1 MDTVTDVLVAGAGPA
16 GWAIAGACAHLGL
29 DTVLVDPTPDRPW
42 RSTYGAWQG
51 ELPAG
56 LVGTVATGGHGS
68 AIGTVAHEL
77 GWYYTVLDNGAL
89 RAALVSPGVRVR
101 TGQVRPGDSDGAAV
115 VVDATGQRRALLGGA
130 RRQPAAEQTAVGVV
144 VDAAVAAPLVE
155 PGRVLFMDWRPRH
168 GERGWPSFLYGVP
181 VAAGRV
187 LLEETSL
194 ARRPGLGLAVLRR
207 RLRTRL
213 ARHGIEAGDRAEE
226 RVRFVVDTP
235 LPPRR
240 VRNGPVVPFG
250 AAAPLI
256 HPATGFSVAAAL
268 RLAPRLAAAVRDGLD
283 TSGPDSHR
291 GDSPARA
298 AAAAWRTV
306 WSRRALAVHGLRRT
320 GLEALLAMPPQ
331 QVPEFF
337 DVFFGLPER
346 HRWAYLT
353 AREDLVGLAGAMR
366 ALFAAAP
373 WPLRRHL
380 VLRGLDFRDGPSE
393 PDAVKQAQ

>member
-1 MDTVTDVLVAGAGPA
+1 MTDVLVAGAGPA
-16 GWAIAGACAHLGL
+16 GWAIAGACAQLGL
-29 DTVLVDPTPDRPW
+29 DTVLVDPAPGRPW
-42 RSTYGAWQG
+42 RPTYGAWRG
-51 ELPAG
+51 ELPSG
-56 LVGTVATGGHGS
+56 LAATVAAGGHGS

-77 GWYYTVLDNGAL
+77 GWDYTVLDNGAL
-89 RAALVSPGVRVR
+89 RDALASPGVRVR
-101 TGQVRPGDSDGAAV
+101 TGHVRPDDLDGAAV
-115 VVDATGQRRALLGGA
+115 VMDATGQRRALLGGA
-130 RRQPAAEQTAVGVV
+130 RRPPAAEQTAVGVV

-181 VAAGRV
+181 VAPGRV

-240 VRNGPVVPFG
+240 ARNGPVVPFG

-268 RLAPRLAAAVRDGLD
+268 RLAPRLAVAVRDGLD
-283 TSGPDSHR
+283 RSGAAGGGP
-291 GDSPARA
+291 PARA
-298 AAAAWRTV
+298 GAAAWRTV

-353 AREDLVGLAGAMR
+353 GREDLAGMAAAMR
-366 ALFAAAP
+366 ALFAASP

-380 VLRGLDFRDGPSE
+380 VLRGLDLRRRPNEAS
-393 PDAVKQAQ
+393 